1 MISYYFFRMISHLTD
16 CRIQDKNLQENEH
29 CFHWWNHLHEQQM
42 LCTEHDL
49 AATAVTYNARGQ
61 DENTGDEAAAAYG
74 EVAASID
81 NGGDSERASRR
92 RRGEAITIRW
102 SRDREGDRGGSGKGK
117 AELRPEERRAVQLV
131 DSASFWLLEPIRAS

>member
-1 MISYYFFRMISHLTD
+1 MISHFIHSYQIHGLRMISYYFFRMISHLTD

-74 EVAASID
+74 
-81 NGGDSERASRR
+81 
-92 RRGEAITIRW
+92 
-102 SRDREGDRGGSGKGK
+102 RGG
-117 AELRPEERRAVQLV
+117 RIDR
-131 DSASFWLLEPIRAS
+131 